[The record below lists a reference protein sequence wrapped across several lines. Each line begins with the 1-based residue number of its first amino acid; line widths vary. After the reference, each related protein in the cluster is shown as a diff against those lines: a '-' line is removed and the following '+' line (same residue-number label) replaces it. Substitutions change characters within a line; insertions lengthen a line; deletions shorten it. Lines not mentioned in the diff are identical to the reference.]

1 MNSLRQKYFPLLIA
15 FCIGA
20 VSGGVFPIVFMVL
33 DLKELELDINLDNML
48 YVFNSQNIY
57 IFSSLAFPAV
67 FGVIA
72 TLFVMITRS
81 HKDLIIAKEQ
91 VLLEQKKSILN
102 SKMASVGVMA
112 SGVAHEINNPITIVN
127 LSLKKAER
135 ILHKNSDNPLSP
147 ELLKILARVNQTT
160 ARITKII
167 DTMKQLTQDVSS
179 DKRSSIKIS
188 SIINESI
195 DFLSE
200 RLKSAKIEVK
210 TNISEFILECNKGEI
225 SRVLNSLIIN
235 SIDEI
240 VSKDFEPTR
249 RFIEIA
255 TLKKA
260 DKWLITVTD
269 GGSGI
274 AMNVVNNIF
283 DPFFTTKDVSEATG
297 LGLNTSKKIM
307 NAYDGDLFYN
317 DKSSTTQFIMEFP
330 AS

>member
-1 MNSLRQKYFPLLIA
+1 MISFSKKYLSLLLA
-15 FCIGA
+15 FAFGAIG
-20 VSGGVFPIVFMVL
+20 GGVFPFVFMVL
-33 DLKELELDINLDNML
+33 DLKELELDISLDNML

-72 TLFVMITRS
+72 TLFIMITRS
-81 HKDLIIAKEQ
+81 HKALLVAKEQ
-91 VLLEQKKSILN
+91 VLLEQKKSIMN

-135 ILHKNSDNPLSP
+135 TLKKNPDNPLSE
-147 ELLKILARVNQTT
+147 ELLKILSRVNQTT

-179 DKRSSIKIS
+179 DKRSTIQIS
-188 SIINESI
+188 TIVNETI

-200 RLKSAKIEVK
+200 RLKTAKIEIK
-210 TNISEFILECNKGEI
+210 TEVNDFVLECNKGEI

-240 VSKDFEPTR
+240 VAKNLEDSK
-249 RFIEIA
+249 RFIEISVFE
-255 TLKKA
+255 KNGKR
-260 DKWLITVTD
+260 LIAITD
-269 GGSGI
+269 GGPGI
-274 AMNVVNNIF
+274 AANVVNNIF

-297 LGLNTSKKIM
+297 LGLNTAKKIM

-317 DKSSTTQFIMEFP
+317 DKNPTTQFIMEFP